1 MKKKVSV
8 VIPSFNEEG
17 NIEALAARL
26 VKVLQTIKYDYEVIF
41 VDDGSSDG
49 TLERLKGLAGLDSHL
64 YYLEL
69 SRNFGHQNA
78 LKAGYDYADGDCV
91 ISMDG
96 DMQHPPEMIPQFLE
110 KWEEGYDV
118 VYTCREYQDETTFFK
133 TKSSDLFYGVLNSL
147 SDTKLER
154 GTADFRLID
163 RKVAN
168 VVSSLNEN
176 GLFIRGLI
184 KWLGFKQYGI
194 HYQAEARFSGQSK
207 YTLKKMFTFASQ
219 GITAFSVRPLYLATG
234 LGIFF
239 SLLSLLYIP
248 YILISY
254 YYGHVISGWASILA
268 TIVFFGGMQLMVLG
282 IIGTYLGK
290 LFMQAKQ
297 RPNYI
302 IRSTNL
308 QRINHDLV
316 KLRY

>member
-1 MKKKVSV
+1 MRRKISV

-17 NIEALAARL
+17 NIEVLATKL
-26 VKVLQTIKYDYEVIF
+26 VEVLKKVNYDYEVIF

-49 TLERLKGLAGLDSHL
+49 TLNSLKTLNGLDENL

-78 LKAGYDYADGDCV
+78 LKAGYDYADGDAV
-91 ISMDG
+91 ISMDS
-96 DMQHPPEMIPQFLE
+96 DMQHPPDMIPQFLE
-110 KWEEGYDV
+110 KWEAGYDV
-118 VYTCREYQDETTFFK
+118 VYTCREYQDEATFFK
-133 TKSSDLFYGVLNSL
+133 TKSSDLFYSVINSL

-168 VVSSLNEN
+168 VLSSLTED

-194 HYQAEARFSGQSK
+194 HYQCDARFSGKSK
-207 YTLKKMFTFASQ
+207 YNLKKMLRFAVQ
-219 GITAFSVRPLYLATG
+219 GITAFSVKPLNMAI
-234 LGIFF
+234 GIGGFF
-239 SLLSLLYIP
+239 AACSLLYIP

-254 YYGHVISGWASILA
+254 FDGEAVLGWSSILA
-268 TIVFFGGMQLMVLG
+268 TIVFFGGVQLMVMG
-282 IIGTYLGK
+282 IIGLYLGK
-290 LFMQAKQ
+290 LFMQSKQ

-308 QRINHDLV
+308 QRITHDNT

>member
-1 MKKKVSV
+1 MKKKLSV

-17 NIEALAARL
+17 NIEELANRL
-26 VKVLQTIKYDYEVIF
+26 LVILKAQPYSYEVIF

-49 TLERLKGLAGLDSHL
+49 TLDKLKGLGQLDNNL

-78 LKAGYDYADGDCV
+78 LKAGYDFATGDAV

-96 DMQHPPEMIPQFLE
+96 DMQHPPELIPQFIE

-118 VYTCREYQDETTFFK
+118 VYSTRAYQDDTTIFK
-133 TKSSDLFYGVLNSL
+133 TKTSDLFYGMINSL
-147 SDTKLER
+147 SDTKLEK

-168 VVSSLNEN
+168 VLVQLNEN
-176 GLFIRGLI
+176 GLFMRGLI
-184 KWLGFKQYGI
+184 KWLGFKQYAI
-194 HYQAEARFSGQSK
+194 HYQADARFSGKSK
-207 YTLKKMFTFASQ
+207 YTFRRMFRFAVE
-219 GITAFSVRPLYLATG
+219 GITAFSVKPLYMATG
-234 LGIFF
+234 VGMFF
-239 SLLSLLYIP
+239 SIASLLYAP
-248 YILISY
+248 YILYSY
-254 YYGHVISGWASILA
+254 FFRPEHEAQGWASLL
-268 TIVFFGGMQLMVLG
+268 TTVVFFGGMQLMVLG

-308 QRINHDLV
+308 KDDTA
-316 KLRY
+316 KL

>member
-1 MKKKVSV
+1 MKRKISV
-8 VIPSFNEEG
+8 VVPSFNEEG
-17 NIEALAARL
+17 NIEVLASRL
-26 VKVLQTIKYDYEVIF
+26 LAVLQTFANYSYEVIF
-41 VDDGSSDG
+41 IDDGSADK
-49 TLERLKGLAGLDSHL
+49 TLDKLKGLSQMDPSF

-78 LKAGYDYADGDCV
+78 LKAGYDFATGDCI

-96 DMQHPPEMIPQFLE
+96 DMQHPPELIGQFIE

-118 VYTCREYQDETTFFK
+118 VYSCREYDDDATIFK
-133 TKSSDLFYGVLNSL
+133 TKTSNLFYKMINSL
-147 SDTKLER
+147 SDTKLEP

-168 VVSSLNEN
+168 VLVQLNEN
-176 GLFIRGLI
+176 GLFMRGLI
-184 KWLGFKQYGI
+184 KWLGFKQYAI
-194 HYQAEARFSGQSK
+194 HYQADARFSGKSK
-207 YTLKKMFTFASQ
+207 YTIKRMVKFAVE

-234 LGIFF
+234 IGVFF
-239 SLLSLLYIP
+239 SFMSLLYVP

-254 YYGHVISGWASILA
+254 FFYPAHEVPGWASVLA
-268 TIVFFGGMQLMVLG
+268 SVAFFGGMQLMVLG

-308 QRINHDLV
+308 ENI
-316 KLRY
+316 K